1 MITQPWA
8 IAAWP
13 QVAWTRQVV
22 SSLEFAHLS
31 TQVLPALGQVAG
43 HRGQTVWWASH
54 EGHDGA
60 IAWDW
65 VQVRG
70 GVCLV
75 DPMTLVS
82 NISLLDQ
89 SNDEPQATDPD
100 AERIVALNER
110 VHQLAW
116 QDVVG
121 AVLRL
126 NPP

>member
-13 QVAWTRQVV
+13 RVAWTRQTV
-22 SSLEFAHLS
+22 SSLKFEHLS
-31 TQVLPALGQVAG
+31 TQVQPAFGQVAG

-65 VQVRG
+65 VEIRG

-82 NISLLDQ
+82 NISML
-89 SNDEPQATDPD
+89 EPVSGERASVDPD
-100 AERIVALNER
+100 AERIVVLNER
-110 VHQLAW
+110 VHQIAW
-116 QDVVG
+116 QEVVS

-126 NPP
+126 NPA

>member
-13 QVAWTRQVV
+13 RVVWTRQTV
-22 SSLEFAHLS
+22 SVLEFAHLS
-31 TQVLPALGQVAG
+31 TQVLPAIGQVAG

-65 VQVRG
+65 VEVRG

-82 NISLLDQ
+82 NITIVDAA
-89 SNDEPQATDPD
+89 DEEPASVDPD
-100 AERIVALNER
+100 AERIVILNER
-110 VHQLAW
+110 VHQIAW
-116 QDVVG
+116 QEVIG
-121 AVLRL
+121 ALLRL
-126 NPP
+126 TPA

>member
-1 MITQPWA
+1 MITLPWA

-13 QVAWTRQVV
+13 QVTWTRQVI
-22 SSLEFAHLS
+22 SGLEFGHLS
-31 TQVLPALGQVAG
+31 TQVLPGIGQVSG

-65 VQVRG
+65 VEIRG

-75 DPMTLVS
+75 DPMTLIS
-82 NISLLDQ
+82 NISVLDEVT
-89 SNDEPQATDPD
+89 DKPLPADPD
-100 AERIVALNER
+100 AERIVVLNER
-110 VHQLAW
+110 VHQIAW
-116 QDVVG
+116 QDVVS

-126 NPP
+126 QTA